1 MLSCIAID
9 DEPLA
14 LELMKKYISKIYF
27 LELKG
32 VFTDP
37 FEAKKLLESSHIDI
51 VFLDIQMPDING
63 IEFSKIISKKDSAVI
78 FTTAFSEYAV
88 EGFNVDAID
97 YLLKPIEYD
106 RFLKSVY
113 KAKEYTDFISNQEMQ
128 DGYIFVKS
136 DYQMTKINLKDILY
150 IEGLDDYIKIYL
162 PQKPIL
168 TLMTLKT
175 IALKLPS
182 KEFIRIHRSYII
194 PISKIEHISKSKVK
208 IADKEIPIGV
218 SYSENFFTVMDKRM
232 GGESKL

>member
-1 MLSCIAID
+1 MLTCIAID

-14 LELMKKYISKIYF
+14 LELLKKHIAKIYF
-27 LELKG
+27 LDLKG
-32 VFTDP
+32 TFTDP
-37 FEAKKLLESSHIDI
+37 FEAKKILEETNID
-51 VFLDIQMPDING
+51 VLFLDIQMPDING
-63 IEFSKIISKKDSAVI
+63 IEFSKVINKKNTAVI

-113 KAKEYTDFISNQEMQ
+113 KAKEYVDFITTQEMQ

-136 DYQMTKINLKDILY
+136 DYQMAKINLKEILY

-162 PQKPIL
+162 PQKSIL

-175 IALKLPS
+175 ISQKLPS
-182 KEFIRIHRSYII
+182 KEFIRIHRSYIV
-194 PISKIEHISKSKVK
+194 PVSKIENISKSKVK
-208 IADKEIPIGV
+208 IGDKEIPIGI
-218 SYSENFFTVMDKRM
+218 SYSESFFAVMDKKM
-232 GGESKL
+232 N

>member
-1 MLSCIAID
+1 MLTCIAID

-14 LELMKKYISKIYF
+14 LELVRKYIGKIYF
-27 LELKG
+27 LDLKG

-37 FEAKKLLESSHIDI
+37 FEARQVLETTKIDI
-51 VFLDIQMPDING
+51 LFLDIQMPDING
-63 IEFSKIISKKDSAVI
+63 IEFSRSLADKNIAVI

-113 KAKEYTDFISNQEMQ
+113 KAKEYIDYLNHQELH
-128 DGYIFVKS
+128 DGYLFVKS
-136 DYQMTKINLKDILY
+136 DYQMVKIILKDILY

-162 PQKPIL
+162 PNKSVL

-175 IALKLPS
+175 IMQKLPTN
-182 KEFIRIHRSYII
+182 EFIRVHRSYIV
-194 PISKIEHISKSKVK
+194 PISKIDHISRSKIK
-208 IADKEIPIGV
+208 IIEREIPIGV
-218 SYSENFFTVMDKRM
+218 SYSDNFFSVMENRM
-232 GGESKL
+232 G

>member
-1 MLSCIAID
+1 MLTCIAID

-14 LELMKKYISKIYF
+14 LELLKKYIAKIYF

-32 VFTDP
+32 IFTDP
-37 FEAKKLLESSHIDI
+37 FEAQKLLETTNVDI
-51 VFLDIQMPDING
+51 LFLDIQMPDING
-63 IEFSKIISKKDSAVI
+63 IELSKIISKKNSAVI

-113 KAKEYTDFISNQEMQ
+113 KAKEYIDYITNQEIQ

-136 DYQMTKINLKDILY
+136 DYQMAKINLKEILY
-150 IEGLDDYIKIYL
+150 IEGLDDYIKIYM
-162 PQKPIL
+162 PQKSIL

-175 IALKLPS
+175 ISQKLPS
-182 KEFIRIHRSYII
+182 KEFLRIHRSYIV
-194 PISKIEHISKSKVK
+194 PISKIENISKSRVK
-208 IADKEIPIGV
+208 IGDKEIPIGI
-218 SYSENFFTVMDKRM
+218 SYSESFFSVMDKKM
-232 GGESKL
+232 G

>member
-1 MLSCIAID
+1 MLTCIAID

-14 LELMKKYISKIYF
+14 LELLKKHIAKIYF
-27 LELKG
+27 LDLKG
-32 VFTDP
+32 VFTDS
-37 FEAKKLLESSHIDI
+37 FEAKKILEETNIDI
-51 VFLDIQMPDING
+51 LFLDIQMPDING
-63 IEFSKIISKKDSAVI
+63 IEFSKMLNKKSTAVI

-113 KAKEYTDFISNQEMQ
+113 KAKEYVEYMTNQEVQ

-136 DYQMTKINLKDILY
+136 DYQMTKINLKEILY

-162 PQKPIL
+162 PQKSIL

-175 IALKLPS
+175 IAQKLPS
-182 KEFIRIHRSYII
+182 KEFLRIHRSYIV
-194 PISKIEHISKSKVK
+194 PISKIENISKSKVK
-208 IADKEIPIGV
+208 ISDKEIPIGI
-218 SYSENFFTVMDKRM
+218 SYSESFFAVMDKKM
-232 GGESKL
+232 SS

>member
-1 MLSCIAID
+1 MLTCIAID

-14 LELMKKYISKIYF
+14 LDLMKKYIAKIYF
-27 LELKG
+27 LDLKG

-37 FEAKKLLESSHIDI
+37 FEAKKYLDNNTVDML
-51 VFLDIQMPDING
+51 FLDIQMPDING
-63 IEFSKIISKKDSAVI
+63 IEFSKTLNKKNIAVI
-78 FTTAFSEYAV
+78 FTTAYSEYAV

-113 KAKEYTDFISNQEMQ
+113 KAKEYIDFMNSQELQ

-136 DYQMTKINLKDILY
+136 DYQMTKVNLKDILF

-162 PQKPIL
+162 PQKSIL

-175 IALKLPS
+175 ISLRLPT
-182 KEFIRIHRSYII
+182 KEFVRIHRSYIV
-194 PISKIEHISKSKVK
+194 PISKIESVSKSKVK
-208 IADKEIPIGV
+208 IADKEIPIGI
-218 SYSENFFTVMDKRM
+218 SYSESFFEVMDKKM
-232 GGESKL
+232 G

>member
-1 MLSCIAID
+1 MLTCIAVD

-14 LELMKKYISKIYF
+14 LEVIKKYIAKIYF

-32 VFTDP
+32 SFTDP
-37 FEAKKLLESSHIDI
+37 FEARQMLDNTRIDI
-51 VFLDIQMPDING
+51 LFLDIQMPDING
-63 IEFSKIISKKDSAVI
+63 IEFSKSISSKNTAVV

-113 KAKEYTDFISNQEMQ
+113 KAKEYVDYLNNQELHE
-128 DGYIFVKS
+128 GYLFVKS
-136 DYQMTKINLKDILY
+136 DYQMVKINLKDILY

-162 PQKPIL
+162 PHKSVL

-175 IALKLPS
+175 IMQKLPS
-182 KEFIRIHRSYII
+182 NEFVRVHRSYIA
-194 PISKIEHISKSKVK
+194 PISKIDHVSKSKIK
-208 IADKEIPIGV
+208 IGEKEIPIGV
-218 SYSENFFTVMDKRM
+218 SYSDSFFSAMEN
-232 GGESKL
+232 KLG

>member
-1 MLSCIAID
+1 MLTCIAID

-14 LELMKKYISKIYF
+14 LELLKKYIAKIYF

-32 VFTDP
+32 TFTDP
-37 FEAKKLLESSHIDI
+37 FEAKKLLETTNIDI
-51 VFLDIQMPDING
+51 IFLDIQMPDING
-63 IEFSKIISKKDSAVI
+63 IEFSKLINKKNSTVI

-113 KAKEYTDFISNQEMQ
+113 KAKEYVDYITNQEIQ

-136 DYQMTKINLKDILY
+136 DYQMAKINLKEILL

-162 PQKPIL
+162 PHKSIL

-175 IALKLPS
+175 ITQKLPA
-182 KEFIRIHRSYII
+182 KEFVRIHRSYIV
-194 PISKIEHISKSKVK
+194 PVSKIEHISKSKVK
-208 IADKEIPIGV
+208 IGDKEIPIGI
-218 SYSENFFTVMDKRM
+218 SYSESFFAVMDKKI
-232 GGESKL
+232 G

>member
-1 MLSCIAID
+1 MITCIAVD

-14 LELMKKYISKIYF
+14 LEVLKKYIAKIYF

-37 FEAKKLLESSHIDI
+37 FEAKKVLDNNSIDL

-63 IEFSKIISKKDSAVI
+63 IEFSKLINKKTTAVI

-88 EGFNVDAID
+88 EGFTVDAID

-113 KAKEYTDFISNQEMQ
+113 KAKEYLDYANSQELAE
-128 DGYIFVKS
+128 GYIFVKS
-136 DYQMTKINLKDILY
+136 DYQMVKINLKEILY

-162 PQKPIL
+162 PGKSIL

-175 IALKLPS
+175 IAQKLPS
-182 KEFIRIHRSYII
+182 KEFLRVHRSYIV
-194 PISKIEHISKSKVK
+194 PISRIENVSKSKIRV
-208 IADKEIPIGV
+208 AEKEIPIGV
-218 SYSENFFTVMDKRM
+218 SYSESFFAEMDKKM
-232 GGESKL
+232 SG

>member
-14 LELMKKYISKIYF
+14 LEVIKKYIAKIYF

-32 VFTDP
+32 SFTDP
-37 FEAKKLLESSHIDI
+37 VEAKRVIESSQIDI
-51 VFLDIQMPDING
+51 LFLDIQMPDLNG
-63 IEFSKIISKKDSAVI
+63 IELSRMIGSKNTAVI

-106 RFLKSVY
+106 RFLKAVY
-113 KAKEYTDFISNQEMQ
+113 KAKEYIDYLNNQEMQ

-136 DYQMTKINLKDILY
+136 DYQMVKVNLKDILY
-150 IEGLDDYIKIYL
+150 IEGLDDYIKIFL
-162 PQKPIL
+162 PHRSIL

-175 IALKLPS
+175 ITQKLPS
-182 KEFIRIHRSYII
+182 KEFLRVHRSYIV
-194 PISKIEHISKSKVK
+194 PISKIENVSKSKIR
-208 IADKEIPIGV
+208 IADREIPIGV
-218 SYSENFFTVMDKRM
+218 SYSESFFSAM
-232 GGESKL
+232 ENKLS

>member
-1 MLSCIAID
+1 MITCLAID

-14 LELMKKYISKIYF
+14 LEILKKYIAKIYF

-37 FEAKKLLESSHIDI
+37 FEAKKLMESMPIDI
-51 VFLDIQMPDING
+51 LFLDIQMPDING
-63 IEFSKIISKKDSAVI
+63 IDFTKTLAERDIAVI

-113 KAKEYTDFISNQEMQ
+113 KAKEYVDFINNQELQ
-128 DGYIFVKS
+128 EGYIFVKS
-136 DYQMTKINLKDILY
+136 DYQMVKINLKDILY
-150 IEGLDDYIKIYL
+150 VEGLDDYIKIHL
-162 PQKPIL
+162 PNKSVL

-175 IALKLPS
+175 ISQKLPS
-182 KEFIRIHRSYII
+182 KEFLRIHRSYIV
-194 PISKIEHISKSKVK
+194 PVSKIEHISKSKVK
-208 IADKEIPIGV
+208 VGEKEIPIGI
-218 SYSENFFTVMDKRM
+218 SYSETFFAAMDKKI
-232 GGESKL
+232 S

>member
-1 MLSCIAID
+1 MITCIAVD

-14 LELMKKYISKIYF
+14 LDILKKYIDKIYF

-32 VFTDP
+32 TFTDP
-37 FEAKKLLESSHIDI
+37 FEAKKVLDENAVDLI
-51 VFLDIQMPDING
+51 FLDIQMPDING
-63 IEFSKIISKKDSAVI
+63 IEFSKIINKKNTAVV

-113 KAKEYTDFISNQEMQ
+113 KAKEYVDYITNQEVQ
-128 DGYIFVKS
+128 EGYIFVKS
-136 DYQMTKINLKDILY
+136 DYQMAKINLKEILY

-162 PQKPIL
+162 PQKSVL

-175 IALKLPS
+175 IAQKLPA
-182 KEFIRIHRSYII
+182 KEFFRVHRSYIV
-194 PISKIEHISKSKVK
+194 PISKIENISKSKVK
-208 IADKEIPIGV
+208 IGDKEIPIGI
-218 SYSENFFTVMDKRM
+218 SYSDSFFAVMDKKM
-232 GGESKL
+232 G